1 VATFVLLDAE
11 ALVDGARLTTRTNQI
26 ALASQVASQDAT
38 TFTSA
43 WEERIGGRRS
53 STVNLS
59 GLADF
64 TDASTPSNNVDQA
77 LQDQTGNVRLVTIG
91 PAAPAAGGIAY
102 TTRALQSEYQP
113 IDGAHGDAAP
123 FSAMFAGSAPLV
135 RGLWTDIGA
144 TRTTAWTSAAVQVG
158 AVAAS
163 QRLYIGIHVVSLTA
177 TSITPTVQ
185 TDDTSGFASPAT
197 AVAGAAITS
206 TGGTWLSATGPI
218 TDTWARIS
226 WAATALTSAV
236 VYAVI
241 GVGPL

>member
-1 VATFVLLDAE
+1 MASFVLLDAE
-11 ALVDGARLTTRTNQI
+11 ALVDGARLTCRTNQI
-26 ALASQVASQDAT
+26 ALASSVAAQDAT
-38 TFTSA
+38 TFCDA
-43 WEERIGGRRS
+43 WEQKIGGRRS
-53 STVNLS
+53 STVNLA

-77 LQDQTGNVRLVTIG
+77 LQGQIGNVRVVTVG
-91 PAAPAAGGIAY
+91 PTAPAAGGVAY

-123 FSAMFAGSAPLV
+123 FTAVFAGSAPLV
-135 RGLWTDIGA
+135 RGLWTDVGA
-144 TRTTAWTSAAVQVG
+144 TRTAAWTSAAVQVG
-158 AVAAS
+158 AVSAS
-163 QRLYIGIHVVSLTA
+163 QRLYIGIHVIALTG

-185 TDDTSGFASPAT
+185 TDDASGFASPAT
-197 AVAGAAITS
+197 AVAGPAITA
-206 TGGTWLSATGPI
+206 TGGTWLSATGPV

-226 WAATALTSAV
+226 WAASALTSAV